1 MDYLKLKVLRIYT
14 RLKGFTDFTFDD
26 IPLTEQELSDYQ
38 SKYLD
43 IYEKVKGNTDKEKV
57 SILDDIDFEIELMRT
72 DKINVMYIIALL
84 KDLDFSVLVQK

>member
-1 MDYLKLKVLRIYT
+1 LRIYT

-57 SILDDIDFEIELMRT
+57 FI
-72 DKINVMYIIALL
+72 
-84 KDLDFSVLVQK
+84 